1 MWTFYN
7 SSGEAL
13 TSFGPVA
20 LTDLDID
27 GGTDV
32 GEAIVDADLFIID
45 NGAGGTN
52 VKTAASR
59 IVTYVGANAA
69 ASQAEMEAAS
79 SNTVFATPGRTQN
92 HPGVAKFWVQ
102 YNGVNGTVVT
112 SYNVTSVS
120 DDGVGDHTV
129 TIATDFSGADWCVGA
144 FPGAQNLGDILIA
157 STQSAGAIRIM
168 GSLDTGAAADMNE
181 EYVWGF
187 GDQ

>member
-1 MWTFYN
+1 MGWTFYN

-59 IVTYVGANAA
+59 IVTYVGADTDTR
-69 ASQAEMEAAS
+69 S
-79 SNTVFATPGRTQN
+79 
-92 HPGVAKFWVQ
+92 GVAKAWVQ
-102 YNGVNGTVVT
+102 WEQTGLHGITG
-112 SYNVTSVS
+112 SYNVECV
-120 DDGVGDHTV
+120 DDGGSAGNSDIVWTTAFSNTNYAIVGMTV
-129 TIATDFSGADWCVGA
+129 DDSYIYHAGSSIATTGITTVSVTTASGSGVDKAWNHIV
-144 FPGAQNLGDILIA
+144 
-157 STQSAGAIRIM
+157 
-168 GSLDTGAAADMNE
+168 
-181 EYVWGF
+181 VF

>member
-1 MWTFYN
+1 MPWTFYN

-59 IVTYVGANAA
+59 IVTYVGANTDTRSGSAKCWAINAA
-69 ASQAEMEAAS
+69 DGASVLA
-79 SNTVFATPGRTQN
+79 
-92 HPGVAKFWVQ
+92 
-102 YNGVNGTVVT
+102 
-112 SYNVTSVS
+112 SYNLASLTDS
-120 DDGVGDHTV
+120 GTGDRTFV
-129 TIATDFSGADWCVGA
+129 FDTDFSSVNYAAVG
-144 FPGAQNLGDILIA
+144 
-157 STQSAGAIRIM
+157 SAGNPAGTDLQAPIFGQNTRLV
-168 GSLDTGAAADMNE
+168 GSMDCLMRSSGGGNVDVINFAAF
-181 EYVWGF
+181 F